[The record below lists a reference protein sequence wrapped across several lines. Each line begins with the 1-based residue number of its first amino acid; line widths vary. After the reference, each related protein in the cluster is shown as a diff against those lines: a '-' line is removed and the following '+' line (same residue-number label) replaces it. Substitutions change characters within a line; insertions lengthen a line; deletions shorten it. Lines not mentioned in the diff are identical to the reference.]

1 MAVLTDYFRD
11 LKSYQD
17 TIATFS
23 IHALHERFEFIRQ
36 LGNIFLV
43 QPEILKSYITEN
55 YLGRIEPALLRPYL
69 AQRSDWGH
77 VEKGFTDES
86 EDVSGRAG
94 PKGLRD
100 RFGMGRLSMMMKDL
114 EGLRLGDSV
123 QMGMSALPSGFAHG
137 FSISSRT
144 FGRGDTSALV
154 RDHLIKVFI
163 YSTPRSFRPLR
174 HGTDSGLGTCIVI
187 HL

>member
-1 MAVLTDYFRD
+1 MAFLTDYFRD

-17 TIATFS
+17 TIATFA
-23 IHALHERFEFIRQ
+23 IPALHERFEFIRQ
-36 LGNIFLV
+36 LGNVFLV

-69 AQRSDWGH
+69 AQRVDWGH

-86 EDVSGRAG
+86 EDVGERTG

-137 FSISSRT
+137 FSISSRA
-144 FGRGDTSALV
+144 FGRGDTSAL
-154 RDHLIKVFI
+154 
-163 YSTPRSFRPLR
+163 
-174 HGTDSGLGTCIVI
+174 
-187 HL
+187 